1 MAGEPESTAWTGL
14 LGDPDEPDGPDE
26 PGEDAD
32 RYSFASLELKE
43 DPPPPDRNGAPSRYV
58 RATGIVHFERPVVAN
73 VPAEVLP
80 AFTRLRPDFARM
92 RHVALE
98 IRYMIEE
105 AAPGHSYTV
114 VRLVVR
120 MRTAGLSVERLWP
133 TSSASSARTE
143 GTTTTEFT
151 SQVAGPVQVG
161 VTRTRAVGTTQ
172 EASLPPT
179 VVDENRPDGFGWK
192 FQEQPGSA
200 IHAPRRGRGRALLAL
215 PRETRQLTGILDA
228 EVCTRVRRYGRSEP
242 VRSPAAQPS
251 EPFDLELGEPVD

>member
-1 MAGEPESTAWTGL
+1 MAEEPEETAWTRL
-14 LGDPDEPDGPDE
+14 LGDPGDSGDGA
-26 PGEDAD
+26 DA
-32 RYSFASLELKE
+32 YSFATLELKE
-43 DPPPPDRNGAPSRYV
+43 YPPPPDRDGAQSRYV
-58 RATGIVHFERPVVAN
+58 RATGVVHFERPVVAN

-80 AFTRLRPDFARM
+80 AFTRLRPDFPRL

-120 MRTAGLSVERLWP
+120 TRTAGLSVEQLWP
-133 TSSASSARTE
+133 TGSASSAQTE

-161 VTRTRAVGTTQ
+161 LTRTRAVGTKQ
-172 EASLPPT
+172 ETALPPT

-215 PRETRQLTGILDA
+215 PRETRRLTGTLEA
-228 EVCTRVRRYGRSEP
+228 EVFTRVRRYGKFES
-242 VRSPAAQPS
+242 VHSPAAQPS
-251 EPFDLELGEPVD
+251 EPFELELGEPLDREA